1 MDRNITIEE
10 LLKLANQNEMTM
22 IDVRSPSEFQN
33 ATIPGSINIPFFT
46 DQERAEVGTL
56 YKQVSPEAAQE
67 RGLEIASAKLPAFVQ
82 SFKEI
87 EGEKAVFC
95 WRGGMRSKT
104 TATVLELM
112 KIHVFRLEGGFRSY
126 RKWVVDRL
134 ETMDFTPQAYILDG
148 NTGTGK
154 TAILRGLQQEGLPVI
169 DLEKLANHRGSIFGG
184 IGLEPHNQK
193 VFDSLLVQ
201 RMEQLKNS
209 SFVLF
214 EGESRRVGKA
224 LLPPVIEKLK
234 DKGTH
239 IFIKLPMEERIQT
252 ILDDY
257 QPWEHQHECME
268 AFSRIK
274 ARIHTPIAEEVEQAL
289 KNEEYSLVVRRLL
302 EYYYDP
308 RYQYAAEQY
317 PEAQKITIHAHNIAE
332 AKDKVRQIVSKQRI
346 PQKG

>member
-1 MDRNITIEE
+1 MHRNITIEE
-10 LLKLANQNEMTM
+10 LLNLAKQNKITM

-46 DQERAEVGTL
+46 DEERAEVGTL

-67 RGLEIASAKLPAFVQ
+67 RGLEIVSTKLPAFVQ
-82 SFKEI
+82 SFKKI

-112 KIHVFRLEGGFRSY
+112 KIHVLRLEGGFRSY
-126 RKWVVDRL
+126 RKWIVDRL
-134 ETMDFTPQAYILDG
+134 DTMDFAPHAYIIDG

-154 TAILRGLQQEGLPVI
+154 TAILQGLQQEGFPVI

-193 VFDSLLVQ
+193 VFDALLVQ

-209 SFVLF
+209 SYVLF

-224 LLPPVIEKLK
+224 LLPPVIENLK

-239 IFIKLPMEERIQT
+239 IFIKMPMEERIQT

-257 QPWEHQHECME
+257 EPWEHQHECME
-268 AFSRIK
+268 AFQRIK
-274 ARIHTPIAEEVEQAL
+274 ARIHTPIATEVEQAL
-289 KNEEYSLVVRRLL
+289 QNKDYSLVVQRLL

-308 RYQYAAEQY
+308 RYQHAAEQY
-317 PEAQKITIHAHNIAE
+317 PEAQKIIITVQSIEE
-332 AKDKVRQIVSKQRI
+332 AKEKIKQIVSKKRI
-346 PQKG
+346 PQGG